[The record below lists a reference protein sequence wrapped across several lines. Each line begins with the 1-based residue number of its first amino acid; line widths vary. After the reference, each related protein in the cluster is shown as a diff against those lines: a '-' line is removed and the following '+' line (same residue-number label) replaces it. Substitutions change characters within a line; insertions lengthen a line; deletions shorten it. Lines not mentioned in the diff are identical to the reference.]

1 MSSDINILKNYKFLN
16 FITSIFVAVL
26 LISNIASTKVVEFGF
41 FTFDGGT
48 LLFPISYVIGDVLTE
63 VYGFREARKVI
74 WIGFLCAALMSL
86 VVWLVGILP
95 AATEWKNQES
105 YNVILGTNPRIVLGS
120 LAAYF
125 MGSLSNSII
134 LSKMKVFTK
143 GKYLWTRTIGSTI
156 IGEAVDTS
164 IFIIIAFFGVFSNS
178 LLLSIFISNYIF
190 KVGFEI
196 LVTPVTY
203 RVVSFLK
210 NVEKIDVYDTN
221 INYNPFLFQNR

>member
-105 YNVILGTNPRIVLGS
+105 YNIILGTNPRIVLGS

-156 IGEAVDTS
+156 IGEAIDTS